1 MGDLQLRQDVLDEL
15 EYEPSVDAAR
25 IGAAVDEGIVTLTG
39 HVGSYHEKL
48 AALAAVQRLKGV
60 RAIADEIEVRY
71 PSDKKTSDDE
81 IAKRATD
88 ILGWDTLVPAGAVR
102 ATVRGGW
109 VTLAGNVDWY
119 YQTKSA
125 EEDVRK
131 LSGVHGVI
139 NNIAITP
146 RVAAGDVK
154 RKIEDALRRH
164 AEIEAKA
171 IRVTVRG
178 NNEVVLEGSVD
189 NWDQRYAVQNAAWS
203 APGVNAVE
211 DLLTIA

>member
-25 IGAAVDEGIVTLTG
+25 IGAAVDGGIVTLTG
-39 HVGSYHEKL
+39 HVGSYQEKL

-71 PSDKKTSDDE
+71 PSDKKASDDE

-88 ILGWDTLVPAGAVR
+88 ILDWDTLVPAGAVR

-119 YQTKSA
+119 YQKKSA

-164 AEIEAKA
+164 ADIEAKA

-189 NWDQRYAVQNAAWS
+189 NWDERYAVQNAAWS
-203 APGVNAVE
+203 APGVKAVE